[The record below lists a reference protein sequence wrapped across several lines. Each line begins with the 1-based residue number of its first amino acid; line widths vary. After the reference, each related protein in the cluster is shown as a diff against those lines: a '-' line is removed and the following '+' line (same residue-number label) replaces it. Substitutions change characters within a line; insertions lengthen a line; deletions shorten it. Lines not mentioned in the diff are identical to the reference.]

1 VVDALR
7 LVMVTRRF
15 WPLMGG
21 PQKVMAE
28 VAVELSRGGC
38 GVMILTARWRAHWPE
53 KIRYHE
59 VPVVRLAPP
68 PDGGWNGLRFVR
80 SLRRWL
86 RENRDRYDLVYVSRL
101 QHDARA
107 AIRAVGGR
115 VPVVLRAESAGR
127 FGDCLWQ
134 IDSAAGRRIKQT
146 CLKAAALVAP
156 TASVRRELQAAGY
169 PRDRIHFVHNA
180 VCIPPKG
187 TLKTKLQG
195 RSLLAEANDDLRL
208 PGGASLAVYAGRFEP
223 DRGLEFLLHA
233 WKQIAGRRPNARLW
247 LLGDGPHRA
256 ALRRQ
261 IERLELTARVVLA
274 GVFDRIEPLLA
285 AADLC
290 IVPAAGSGLSMS
302 LLEAMAAGLPVV
314 AADTPEHRAV
324 VAGGRDGLLVPPAD
338 PKALAAAVD
347 RLLDDPGLAARL
359 GTAARRR
366 AAEEFALEKM
376 ADRHL
381 TLFEQLIY
389 SRATDDCQLLKDHP

>member
-1 VVDALR
+1 MVDALR

-233 WKQIAGRRPNARLW
+233 WKQIAGRRPNARLC
-247 LLGDGPHRA
+247 
-256 ALRRQ
+256 Q
-261 IERLELTARVVLA
+261 QRLDPVEHARVVLA

>member
-1 VVDALR
+1 
-7 LVMVTRRF
+7 LVLVTRRF

-21 PQKVMAE
+21 PQKVMADL
-28 VAVELSRGGC
+28 AVELSGRGC
-38 GVMILTARWRAHWPE
+38 RVTILTARWKPHWPAR
-53 KIRYHE
+53 IRYHE

-68 PDGGWNGLRFVR
+68 PDGGWNSLRFAR

-101 QHDARA
+101 KHDAWA

-115 VPVVLRAESAGR
+115 VPVVLRAELAGR
-127 FGDCLWQ
+127 LGDCLWQ
-134 IDSAAGRRIKQT
+134 IDSATGRRIKQA
-146 CLKAAALVAP
+146 CLKAAAVVAP
-156 TASVRRELQAAGY
+156 TAGVRRELQAAGY
-169 PRDRIHFVHNA
+169 LRGRIHFVHNA

-187 TLKTKLQG
+187 TLKTKLQA

-208 PGGASLAVYAGRFEP
+208 PADAPLAVYAGRFEP

-233 WKQIAGRRPNARLW
+233 WRQHITRRRPNARLW
-247 LLGDGPHRA
+247 LLGDGTQRA
-256 ALRRQ
+256 ALERR
-261 IERLELTARVVLA
+261 IERLELPARVVLA
-274 GVFDRIEPLLA
+274 GVFDRIEPPLA

-290 IVPAAGSGLSMS
+290 IVPAPEGGLSMS
-302 LLEAMAAGLPVV
+302 LLEAMAAGSPVV

-324 VAGGRDGLLVPPAD
+324 IAEGRDGLLVPPAD

-347 RLLDDPGLAARL
+347 RLLDDPGLADRL

-366 AAEEFALEKM
+366 AAEDFALEKM

-381 TLFEQLIY
+381 TLFGQLVY
-389 SRATDDCQLLKDHP
+389 SHTAAAAAAD